1 MLLNIN
7 LRQFRSYLDDS
18 FEFSDGVN
26 IIIGPN
32 GSGKT
37 NLIEAIL
44 LIASNKSYRL
54 NNLNLIQHNKNW
66 FKITAE
72 DDKQL
77 IRSLSYKLTNYTLEK
92 KYTINEV
99 SYIRLP
105 YLKTL
110 PVILFEP
117 NNLNLFTGGPERR
130 RLFFDELAEKIYPG
144 FDKIINQYKRVLIQR
159 NTLIREKNFNKT
171 SIFPWNI
178 KLSELASQ
186 IVINR
191 TQLINSL
198 NLEIND
204 IYYKISGSTKYNTKI
219 LYHPTFSEDTYN
231 TKILNYL
238 EKNLNIDIQYG
249 YTTIGPH
256 REDITIEFNNKSSSV
271 VASRGEIRT
280 LILVLKILESK
291 YIEKIRNIKPIFL
304 LDDVFSELDGSRRKF
319 LTEYINNYQ
328 TFITTTDAD
337 VVIKNFTEKANIIPI
352 K

>member
-1 MLLNIN
+1 MLLNIS

-37 NLIEAIL
+37 NLMEAIL

-77 IRSLSYKLTNYTLEK
+77 IRSLSYKLTNDTLEK

-130 RLFFDELAEKIYPG
+130 RLFFDELTEKINPG

-159 NTLIREKNFNKT
+159 NTLIKEKNFNKT
-171 SIFPWNI
+171 NIFPWNI

-191 TQLINSL
+191 TKLINNL

-204 IYYKISGSTKYNTKI
+204 IYHKISGSTKYNTKI
-219 LYHPTFSEDTYN
+219 LYHPTFPEDTYN

-256 REDITIEFNNKSSSV
+256 REDITIEFNNKTSSV

-328 TFITTTDAD
+328 TFITTSASV
-337 VVIKNFTEKANIIPI
+337 VVINV
-352 K
+352 

>member
-1 MLLNIN
+1 MLLNIS

-37 NLIEAIL
+37 NLMEAIL

-77 IRSLSYKLTNYTLEK
+77 IRSLSYKLTNDTLEK

-130 RLFFDELAEKIYPG
+130 RLFFDELTEKINPG

-159 NTLIREKNFNKT
+159 NTLIKEKNFNKT
-171 SIFPWNI
+171 NIFPWNI

-191 TQLINSL
+191 TKLINNL

-204 IYYKISGSTKYNTKI
+204 IYHKISGSTKYNTKI
-219 LYHPTFSEDTYN
+219 LYHPTFPEDTYN

-256 REDITIEFNNKSSSV
+256 REDITIEFNNKTSSV